1 MDQAVADLLDG
12 FAERA
17 AGHCAR
23 TGRPLVT
30 LTYAQSLD
38 GSIAARRDQRLELSG
53 DESRAMTHRLRAAHA
68 AILVGIGT
76 VLADDP
82 RLSARLAD
90 RPDPQPVILDS
101 RLRIPLTARLLQNPR
116 LKPVIFTSAE
126 ANPERRAALQ
136 QVGARLMT
144 VPADLQGLLDLAAV
158 IAALGEQGI
167 SSLMVE
173 GGARVITRFLADR
186 LPDWLVITIAP
197 VFVGGQPAVEAAG
210 SRSTSFPRLDRV
222 CSTQLG
228 RDVIIWGDLKS
239 EGR

>member
-1 MDQAVADLLDG
+1 MADPLNG

-17 AGHCAR
+17 ANHFAR

-38 GSIAARRDQRLELSG
+38 GSIAARRDRRLELSG

-76 VLADDP
+76 LLADDP
-82 RLSARLAD
+82 RLSARLAGG
-90 RPDPQPVILDS
+90 PDPQPVILDS
-101 RLRIPLTARLLQNPR
+101 HLRFPLDARLLQNPL
-116 LKPVIFTSAE
+116 LKPWIFTSA
-126 ANPERRAALQ
+126 AASPERRAELE
-136 QVGARLMT
+136 QVGAHLVT
-144 VPADLQGLLDLAAV
+144 IPAAAGGLLDLSAM
-158 IAALGEQGI
+158 IAILGERGL

-173 GGARVITRFLADR
+173 GGARVITRFLAER

-197 VFVGGQPAVEAAG
+197 LFVGGQPAVEPSADG
-210 SRSTSFPRLDRV
+210 SMSFPRLENV

-228 RDVIIWGDLKS
+228 RDVIVWGDLKS